1 MQNKAQKIAEQIKHL
16 LDELVVLSGEKPVSK
31 SNTKIKTEKPSRKG
45 ASGALAMLTDEG
57 FFDSPKEISVIM
69 EKLREIGRHY
79 PQTTVAMNLLNLT
92 KRRIFNRLKDKGSK
106 NWLYV
111 LKK

>member
-1 MQNKAQKIAEQIKHL
+1 MNKAQKIVEQIKLL
-16 LDELVVLSGEKPVSK
+16 LDELIVLADEKPTLK
-31 SNTKIKTEKPSRKG
+31 SNIKNKVANTSRKG

-57 FFDSPKEISVIM
+57 FFDSPKEISAIM
-69 EKLREIGRHY
+69 EKLKEIGRYY

-106 NWLYV
+106 NWFYV
-111 LKK
+111 LRK

>member
-1 MQNKAQKIAEQIKHL
+1 MNKAQKIAEQIKLL
-16 LDELVVLSGEKPVSK
+16 LDELVVLAGEKPASK
-31 SNTKIKTEKPSRKG
+31 SNINNKVANAPRKG
-45 ASGALAMLTDEG
+45 ASGALVMLTDEG
-57 FFDSPKEISVIM
+57 FFDSPKKISAIM
-69 EKLREIGRHY
+69 EKLNEIGRHY

-111 LKK
+111 LRK